1 VIREVARREI
11 TTRGRSKAYR
21 FTTLGLIALM
31 VIAIVAAAVSR
42 SDGDDVT
49 TTIDVGVVG
58 PPDAVSLDSDGLGGI
73 DFVVTPLAADDLD
86 QAVSAGDVDVAVDLT
101 TDQATLVWDSAADPS
116 VEALLLAALVGDQLD
131 QRAAEL
137 GIDDDALD
145 TLLAPPDVGQ
155 RFLDPESD
163 SDSARTGVA
172 IFGVLLLFFTI
183 QVYGAQIAL
192 VVIEEKANRIVEI
205 LLALVRPRTL
215 LTGKVIGVGVLA
227 ALQVLIVLAGLV
239 GALAVSGF
247 SDVPVSAY
255 LSLPLM
261 FVTFVLGFGLYG
273 VLFAMVGSL
282 VSRQEDAQ
290 QALLP
295 VYLPIFAGYIIALQA
310 AASPDSLLATIGA
323 IVPFTSPFVL
333 PVLVA
338 TGSVSVIFVIVSILL
353 LVASTIG
360 LLLLAGRVY
369 EFTLL
374 RSGSR
379 IKLLDALRLN
389 VD

>member
-1 VIREVARREI
+1 MIREVARREI

-21 FTTLGLIALM
+21 FTTFGLIALM
-31 VIAIVAAAVSR
+31 VIAIVAAAVFG
-42 SDGDDVT
+42 SDDADET

-58 PPDAVSLDSDGLGGI
+58 TQDVVSLESGGAGDI
-73 DFVVTPLAADDLD
+73 AFVVTPLAADDLD
-86 QAVSAGDVDVAVDLT
+86 EAVSAGDVDVAVDLT
-101 TDQATLVWDSAADPS
+101 TDQATLVWDSAADPY
-116 VEALLLAALVGDQLD
+116 VEALLLNALAGDQLD

-137 GIDDDALD
+137 GIDDQSLDA
-145 TLLAPPDVGQ
+145 LLAPPDVAQ

-172 IFGVLLLFFTI
+172 LFGVLLLFFMI
-183 QVYGAQIAL
+183 QVYGSQIAL

-227 ALQVLIVLAGLV
+227 ALQVLIVLVGLV

-255 LSLPLM
+255 TSLPLM
-261 FVTFVLGFGLYG
+261 FVTFTLGFGLYG
-273 VLFAMVGSL
+273 VLFAMAGSL

-290 QALLP
+290 QTLLP
-295 VYLPIFAGYIIALQA
+295 VYLPTFVGYFIALQA
-310 AASPDSLLATIGA
+310 VASPDSLLATIGA

-338 TGSVSVIFVIVSILL
+338 TGSASVVLVIVSIVL
-353 LVASTIG
+353 LVATGFG
-360 LLLLAGRVY
+360 LLMLAGRVY

-379 IKLLDALRLN
+379 IKLLDALRLK